1 MHQERQRQR
10 ERPATAAELAGDG
23 RDALPCAIFDGD
35 CTGHKK
41 LTKGL
46 GTEEETPAKE
56 IGAAWRSFGGSYGAA
71 ALRTREREG
80 EWCAVK
86 RRWCRPFYNS
96 ERSRG
101 RGVEAVA
108 QGRWAAAINAR
119 RRGSVRRWFWEGK
132 RR

>member
-1 MHQERQRQR
+1 LTGIAPIRR
-10 ERPATAAELAGDG
+10 G
-23 RDALPCAIFDGD
+23 R
-35 CTGHKK
+35 HKK

-56 IGAAWRSFGGSYGAA
+56 IGAAWRSSGGSYGAA

-86 RRWCRPFYNS
+86 RRWCQPFYNS

-108 QGRWAAAINAR
+108 RGRWAAAINAR
-119 RRGSVRRWFWEGK
+119 RRGSMQRQFWEGK